1 MVFSP
6 NARVSGKGNTAVMQM
21 TVSKQEDGVTLLK
34 LSGRMDIDGTG
45 EIDLKLTTAAAE
57 DGVLMITDL
66 SGVGFMSTIGI
77 GTLIRVAKAV
87 RRRGG
92 NIVILNPR
100 PVVRLV
106 LEKTRIN
113 EIIAM
118 VDDYTAAVLAVKAP
132 PLQGG

>member
-1 MVFSP
+1 MEL
-6 NARVSGKGNTAVMQM
+6 
-21 TVSKQEDGVTLLK
+21 TVSRQDDGVTLAR
-34 LSGRMDIDGTG
+34 LSGKMDIDGTG
-45 EIDLKLTTAAAE
+45 EIDLKLTTAASE
-57 DGVLMITDL
+57 DRVLMITDL

-77 GTLIRVAKAV
+77 GTLVRVAKAV

-92 NIVILNPR
+92 NIVILNAQPM
-100 PVVRLV
+100 VRMV

-132 PLQGG
+132 PPAAG